1 MPKQIF
7 KKIHKNTAEVF
18 CVCVLDNYLGV
29 GPTLKC
35 GLFTQWDSIGENW
48 FFPLPA
54 DVNGYNFLVR
64 GGTLSTPPQ
73 C

>member
-35 GLFTQWDSIGENW
+35 GLFTQ
-48 FFPLPA
+48 
-54 DVNGYNFLVR
+54 
-64 GGTLSTPPQ
+64 
-73 C
+73 